1 MVLVKECLESSKL
14 YTIHQNSITGGAG
27 AYALVY

>member
-14 YTIHQNSITGGAG
+14 YTIHQNSIIGG
-27 AYALVY
+27 AYAMVY